1 MNASTLASSCESQ
14 MFHMTAASNEAE
26 TSKSSA
32 RIVIFFFIIC
42 NFEVFS
48 IILIL
53 EKKCDCSPHKSALS
67 CLCYMFSV
75 TCLGT
80 FMLLPVSHG
89 VCSQFI
95 SYLVQLVSPLY
106 IYSPSVSLVL
116 CELLNVM
123 VVCLP
128 IILFFVPFG
137 FWLIVC
143 SSFSMKCLHI
153 DPCLCLLLHNITV
166 FDWNVS
172 LTSASLSLY
181 LV

>member
-1 MNASTLASSCESQ
+1 M
-14 MFHMTAASNEAE
+14 
-26 TSKSSA
+26 
-32 RIVIFFFIIC
+32 
-42 NFEVFS
+42 FS

-53 EKKCDCSPHKSALS
+53 ENNCDCYPHKSVLS

-75 TCLGT
+75 PCLGT
-80 FMLLPVSHG
+80 FMSLPVSHG

-128 IILFFVPFG
+128 VVFGLLFV
-137 FWLIVC
+137 L
-143 SSFSMKCLHI
+143 
-153 DPCLCLLLHNITV
+153 
-166 FDWNVS
+166 VS
-172 LTSASLSLY
+172 P
-181 LV
+181 